1 MKSQIK
7 VAAVFIGGLVI
18 GAFLTFIGLGQIN
31 RLEYRD
37 FYMKSASEQVFIA
50 SELRA
55 KRERELRERVE
66 ANLPGI
72 VLTIHNDTKLRKA
85 ADAPFVLRQ
94 VRDFYELNSLPVPS
108 EISSILDQ
116 APRGSNAR

>member
-1 MKSQIK
+1 MKNQIK
-7 VAAVFIGGLVI
+7 AVVVFIGGLLI
-18 GAFLTFIGLGQIN
+18 GVLLTFIVLGQIN

-55 KRERELRERVE
+55 KRERELLERAE

-72 VLTIHNDTKLRKA
+72 VLTIHNDPKFQKA
-85 ADAPFVLRQ
+85 ADVPFVLRQ

-108 EISSILDQ
+108 EISAILDQ
-116 APRGSNAR
+116 VPRASNVR

>member
-1 MKSQIK
+1 MKNQIK
-7 VAAVFIGGLVI
+7 AAVVFTGGLVI
-18 GAFLTFIGLGQIN
+18 GVLLTFVVLGQIN

-55 KRERELRERVE
+55 KRERELLERAE
-66 ANLPGI
+66 ANLPVI
-72 VLTIHNDTKLRKA
+72 VLTINNDTKLRKA

-108 EISSILDQ
+108 EISAILDQ
-116 APRGSNAR
+116 VPRASNVR